1 MPLRPAS
8 YLGAFEASLLQ
19 LTSAYTVFPNQGKL
33 RKPQL
38 IERVEDAAGTVLY
51 RAASRSSTVLYSGP
65 CALVTQCLTKVLDR
79 GTAASARQSGFK
91 RPAAGKTG
99 TTDDYKD
106 AWFVGFTSS
115 LTAGVW
121 VGFDKP
127 QRTVAQGYGA
137 TMALPVWTEVM
148 AVAPEARYPAL
159 PFKSGGEFASPAWS
173 AGPPAKAVP
182 VSKGEF
188 KPNAKTASKSD
199 SKEEAPPR
207 AEPVVPAVPVVPAE
221 RVLKPFQ
228 P

>member
-1 MPLRPAS
+1 M
-8 YLGAFEASLLQ
+8 
-19 LTSAYTVFPNQGKL
+19 
-33 RKPQL
+33 
-38 IERVEDAAGTVLY
+38 
-51 RAASRSSTVLYSGP
+51 
-65 CALVTQCLTKVLDR
+65 TKVLDR

-148 AVAPEARYPAL
+148 AAAPEGRYPAQA
-159 PFKSGGEFASPAWS
+159 FKAGGEFASSPWA
-173 AGPPAKAVP
+173 AGPPPKAVL
-182 VSKGEF
+182 VTKGES
-188 KPNAKTASKSD
+188 KANARTASKTD

-207 AEPVVPAVPVVPAE
+207 AEPVAPVVPAE